1 MDGGRDHPR
10 KDGINTM
17 TNEMKKALQSYCEKE
32 NLPLEET
39 RIAARYLEK
48 HRDIIPEALPAA
60 AAEFQWTLQ
69 HNVDSYG
76 CDYDW
81 VYSEDGL
88 SFILNDQFTV
98 PEWATDTEAFKEE
111 FPGIELAGEKESN
124 KYDFHFNTEFLKNG
138 RALMQKCYDEPGT
151 LDNYIGSARTGD
163 ICFDFVVLD
172 DRYEGDGGEVYFNLD
187 LYVGGIDS
195 GYGYS
200 DRNPETPNYP
210 YDFRDGC
217 GGLLKDYLGLSLDEL
232 VKKLEAEMTE
242 YLDSVTD
249 EDTRA
254 AINRPYHYW

>member
-1 MDGGRDHPR
+1 
-10 KDGINTM
+10 M
-17 TNEMKKALQSYCEKE
+17 TNEMKKALQAYCEKE

-76 CDYDW
+76 CDYEW
-81 VYSEDGL
+81 VYGEDGL
-88 SFILNDQFTV
+88 GFILNDQFTV
-98 PEWATDTEAFKEE
+98 PEWATNIEAFKEE
-111 FPGIELAGEKESN
+111 FPGIEPAEKKTYEFF
-124 KYDFHFNTEFLKNG
+124 YDGDFLKNG
-138 RALMQKCYDEPGT
+138 IARMRTCF
-151 LDNYIGSARTGD
+151 DNQYCTDDYLGSARTGD
-163 ICFDFVVLD
+163 ICFDFVVRD
-172 DRYEGDGGEVYFNLD
+172 DRTADDPNEIYLNID

-210 YDFRDGC
+210 YDYREGC

-242 YLDSVTD
+242 YLNGIKD
-249 EDTRA
+249 EDVRA
-254 AINRPYHYW
+254 AIARPLHYW